1 MSVYHS
7 NVQHLNTID
16 RLLRLLNRYSIQS
29 DVAAQ
34 HGQTDTLPNV
44 FFVDASLGNDANDGR
59 DPAAPKLTITSAL
72 ASCADGNDDVV
83 ICKGTFGE
91 QVVITKAKVHLLGLQ
106 ATGSDLSYLTR
117 LNGNATGPSI
127 LIQARDVEVGFLMVS
142 GNRDV
147 GKNYAAIFVD
157 GDTSGTRAYIHDVF
171 VFGLTPSGTQFHNGI
186 DIRGDRTVVE
196 RCVFDSQEKGIRV
209 YSTVQATYEIIIR
222 DCVFHACDVGIAIE
236 SLQESTGQHGCWVID
251 CLFDSQGAHSEDR
264 AIKVTA
270 GTPSLI
276 RNLVTGYSTP
286 FTNGSAKLVLNYN
299 QASGGTLLT

>member
-1 MSVYHS
+1 MVYG
-7 NVQHLNTID
+7 NNIAMLNQTD

-44 FFVDASLGNDANDGR
+44 FFVDASLGSDNNDGR

-83 ICKGTFGE
+83 LCKGTFSE
-91 QVVITKAKVHLLGLQ
+91 QVVITKSKVHLLGLQ
-106 ATGSDLSYLTR
+106 AAGSDLSYLTR

-147 GKNYAAIFVD
+147 GKHYAAIFVD
-157 GDTSGTRAYIHDVF
+157 GDTSGTRAYIHDCF
-171 VFGLTPSGTQFHNGI
+171 IFGLTPSGTVYNNGI

-196 RCVFDSQEKGIRV
+196 RCVFDSQEIGIRV
-209 YSTVQATYEIIIR
+209 YSTVQSTYEIILR
-222 DCVFHACDVGIAIE
+222 DNIFHACDVGIAIE

-251 CLFDSQGAHSEDR
+251 NVFDAQGAHSEDR
-264 AIKVTA
+264 AIKVTS
-270 GTPSLI
+270 GTPALI
-276 RNLVTGYSTP
+276 RNLIADYTTA
-286 FTNGSAKLVLNYN
+286 FTKGSAKLINNYN
-299 QASGGTLLT
+299 DSSGGTKET